1 MKLTTLI
8 FILTFLLFPSLVFSK
23 NSNEVQIPSGEFSAG
38 PPGNGKTKSLP
49 FFYIDRTEVT
59 QKDYLKVVGS
69 NPSFFK
75 GENLPVEKVTW
86 FDARD
91 YCLAVGKRL
100 PTEWEWEKAAKA
112 GSTTRFFWG
121 DEVNPEY
128 AWYKKNA
135 KKRTHPVG
143 SKKPNALGLFD
154 MAGNV
159 WEWTSSN
166 AEGLGKIM
174 RGGSWRN
181 KSRSLRSH
189 HRITSLPHFKYHYV
203 GFRCA
208 RDDQGS

>member
-1 MKLTTLI
+1 MSFSVSIVFLI
-8 FILTFLLFPSLVFSK
+8 SLLFPSLTLSK
-23 NSNEVQIPSGEFSAG
+23 NTDEVLIPSGEFFAG
-38 PPGNGKTKSLP
+38 PPGKEEKKFLP
-49 FFYIDRTEVT
+49 SFYLDRTEVT
-59 QKDYLKVVGS
+59 QSDYEKRVGT

-86 FDARD
+86 FEARD

-112 GSTTRFFWG
+112 GSRTQFFWG
-121 DEVNPEY
+121 DVVNHDF
-128 AWYKKNA
+128 AWYKNNA
-135 KKRTHPVG
+135 DKQTHPVR
-143 SKKPNALGLFD
+143 SKKANAFGLFD

-166 AEGLGKIM
+166 SEGLGKIK

-181 KSRSLRSH
+181 TARSMRSH
-189 HRITSLPHFKYHYV
+189 HRITSLPHFRYHYV

-208 RDDQGS
+208 RDRPEE